1 MSDIALPL
9 PGATPARGN
18 VTAFKL
24 YLVAFTVF
32 AILAALNVSLVR
44 SKMEEN
50 CDTRPGPF
58 SSGFNAGFQTS
69 SCTCS
74 PYFSFAEACPTPAML
89 LPPAFAP
96 AL

>member
-1 MSDIALPL
+1 MSAIALPF
-9 PGATPARGN
+9 PGTETDQGG

-44 SKMEEN
+44 SKAEEK

-74 PYFSFAEACPTPAML
+74 PYFSFGEACPTPAML
-89 LPPAFAP
+89 LPPEFAP

>member
-9 PGATPARGN
+9 PGAAPAQGN

-44 SKMEEN
+44 SKTEDK
-50 CDTRPGPF
+50 CGTRPGPF

-74 PYFSFAEACPTPAML
+74 SYFSFAEACPTPVML
-89 LPPAFAP
+89 LPPTFAP

>member
-1 MSDIALPL
+1 MSDIALPF
-9 PGATPARGN
+9 PGTAPAQGN

-44 SKMEEN
+44 SKTEEK

-58 SSGFNAGFQTS
+58 SSGFNAEFQTS

-74 PYFSFAEACPTPAML
+74 PYFGFAEACPTPATL
-89 LPPAFAP
+89 LPPNFTTG
-96 AL
+96 L